1 MVVIHPLD
9 AGIHKLS
16 VTTATNVPKIRAI
29 PLRVASLLQLNAL
42 TKTLANVLTVTP
54 PRDVF
59 TTILFAMI
67 TMIVPQTLV
76 TLTQMKVRILVS
88 TLMLPAM
95 ITLYVL
101 KMFVTLTTVVVNS
114 FLSVAKPLMNVILQ
128 HALLMKD
135 ACKLI

>member
-16 VTTATNVPKIRAI
+16 VTITANVPKIRAT
-29 PLRVASLLQLNAL
+29 PLRDVSFLQLYAS
-42 TKTLANVLTVTP
+42 TKTLVNVLTVTP

-59 TTILFAMI
+59 TTILFATI
-67 TMIVPQTLV
+67 TMIVPRTLV
-76 TLTQMKVRILVS
+76 TLTQMMVMILVS

-114 FLSVAKPLMNVILQ
+114 FLSVATPLMNVIPQ
-128 HALLMKD
+128 HVLLRMD